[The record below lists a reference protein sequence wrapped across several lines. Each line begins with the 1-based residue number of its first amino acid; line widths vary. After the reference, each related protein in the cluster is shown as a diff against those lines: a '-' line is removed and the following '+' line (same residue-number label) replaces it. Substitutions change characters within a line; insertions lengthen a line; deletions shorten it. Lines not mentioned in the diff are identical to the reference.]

1 MARTRSLSF
10 PRWVG
15 RRPKRNRERSCRDTT
30 ENSIREDKTTNQ
42 QENIDSGTE
51 PRAAAPVKL
60 TKEQNFFQGLKFL
73 LFSASAGIIQAASF
87 TLLNETIR
95 WDYWPSYLI
104 ALTLSVLYNF
114 TVNRKFTFK
123 SAKNVPLAMMQV
135 IAYYLVFTPLST
147 WWGEALTRAD
157 WNEYIVLFGTM
168 VINLVTEFSYYRF
181 VVYRKHMFTNK
192 QGQAELAKQQAEE

>member
-1 MARTRSLSF
+1 M
-10 PRWVG
+10 
-15 RRPKRNRERSCRDTT
+15 
-30 ENSIREDKTTNQ
+30 
-42 QENIDSGTE
+42 
-51 PRAAAPVKL
+51 
-60 TKEQNFFQGLKFL
+60 
-73 LFSASAGIIQAASF
+73 
-87 TLLNETIR
+87 
-95 WDYWPSYLI
+95 
-104 ALTLSVLYNF
+104 LYNF

-147 WWGEALTRAD
+147 WWGEALTRAG